1 MLSIKM
7 RGFRRASLPGEARSR
22 PSYTWSVR
30 LQRDM
35 LTMRLP
41 RGLCDLWS
49 STRVGDGVM
58 LMIYFIVCVY
68 LYVCPLELC
77 GCTALWA
84 VPMARRRAQ

>member
-1 MLSIKM
+1 ME
-7 RGFRRASLPGEARSR
+7 RAFAARY
-22 PSYTWSVR
+22 PD
-30 LQRDM
+30 L